1 MNAVEEPAARLYR
14 LGKNYF
20 AIHNYEAAQDFLSEA
35 VIEGSTAAARL
46 LLQVAHL
53 FFRHREYARAEDA
66 FQVLADRGSGESCL
80 YLGILCRD
88 GLGRRRDLAQAF
100 HYFNEAYQ
108 LGDMRGAME
117 AGLLV
122 EKEAHFSEEAKQAAI
137 EWLAIASESG
147 LNEANRHIGLLLLDN
162 VPAHHAEAM
171 QWFLKGARGGDARCM
186 VYASDLYRNGSGV
199 PRNEGLAFS
208 LLRRAADMGD
218 MKACSILGDWYA
230 SGTYVEKD
238 QKIARMYYRRAGGET
253 PAPEQ

>member
-1 MNAVEEPAARLYR
+1 MDESAARLYR

-20 AIHNYEAAQDFLSEA
+20 SIRNYEAAQEFLSEA
-35 VIEGSTAAARL
+35 VIAGSTAAARL

-66 FQVLADRGSGESCL
+66 FQVLADRGSGESCF
-80 YLGILCRD
+80 YLGIMCRD
-88 GLGRRRDLAQAF
+88 GLGRRCDPTQAF

-108 LGDMRGAME
+108 LGDMRGAMA

-122 EKEAHFSEEAKQAAI
+122 EREAHFNGEAKQAAI

-147 LNEANRHIGLLLLDN
+147 INEANRHIGLLLLDN

-186 VYASDLYRNGSGV
+186 VYASDLYLNGSGV
-199 PRNEGLAFS
+199 ARNERIALS
-208 LLRRAADMGD
+208 LLRRAAELGD
-218 MKACSILGDWYA
+218 MKACSILGDFYA
-230 SGTYVEKD
+230 SGTYVEKN
-238 QKIARMYYRRAGGET
+238 QKLARMYYRRASGED
-253 PAPEQ
+253 PAPAQ